1 MAYSNNQRIFVGAIA
16 AGEKVVAS
24 RGGTVARF
32 LRKHYSDVLAVDME
46 GRGFLEAVHINPDVK
61 GCVIR
66 GISDLRGGKS
76 EADAAGSQARAADA
90 ASAVAFEIL
99 ATLPKRKNFPKLQ

>member
-66 GISDLRGGKS
+66 VSPTFGVERARLMQRDLKLELRTRHRLERG
-76 EADAAGSQARAADA
+76 
-90 ASAVAFEIL
+90 
-99 ATLPKRKNFPKLQ
+99 